1 MVVITGE
8 NSYSLYAH
16 AGRRYNM
23 IMDLKDGM
31 FRFST
36 PNFAK
41 EWPFTETIPK
51 DVLKAYS
58 KKEQIELLKYW
69 NDLGYS
75 LDWDSTISSLRK
87 SFRREKT

>member
-8 NSYSLYAH
+8 NSYSLYSH

-23 IMDLKDGM
+23 IMTLKDGM
-31 FRFST
+31 FRFSA

-41 EWPFTETIPK
+41 EWPFTNSIPN

-69 NDLGYS
+69 NDLGYP
-75 LDWDSTISSLRK
+75 L
-87 SFRREKT
+87 EN